1 MLKFIA
7 LAVVAVLATV
17 LIAAANRPDTFVVQ
31 RSTRIAAAPDKVFA
45 QINDL
50 QRFNAWNPFNKKD
63 PAVKGSYT
71 GPAAGP
77 GATYEFAGNKD
88 VGRGRLAIES
98 STPSSHVQ
106 MKLDMLDPF
115 EAHNTVAFTLAPAD
129 GGGTDVTWAMQG
141 PLPYMAKIVHL
152 FFNMDRMVG
161 RDFEAG
167 LADLKALA
175 ERG

>member
-7 LAVVAVLATV
+7 LAVVAALAAV
-17 LIAAANRPDTFVVQ
+17 LIAAATRPDTFVVQ
-31 RSTRIAAAPDKVFA
+31 RKTHIAAAPDKVFA

-63 PAVKGSYT
+63 PAVQGRYS

-88 VGRGRLAIES
+88 VGRGRLAIAQ
-98 STPSSHVQ
+98 STPSSSVQ

-115 EAHNTVAFTLAPAD
+115 EAHNDVHFTLAPAA
-129 GGGTDVTWAMQG
+129 GGTEVTWAMQG
-141 PLPYMAKIVHL
+141 PLPYVAKIAHL
-152 FFNMDRMVG
+152 FFDMDRMVG

-167 LADLKALA
+167 LADLKAQA
-175 ERG
+175 ERS